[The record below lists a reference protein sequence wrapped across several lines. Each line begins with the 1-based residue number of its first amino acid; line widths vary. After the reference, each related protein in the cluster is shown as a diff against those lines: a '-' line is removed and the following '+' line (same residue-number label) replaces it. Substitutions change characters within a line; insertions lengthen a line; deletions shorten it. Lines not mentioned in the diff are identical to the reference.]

1 MEPSS
6 DSPFGLL
13 GVVEDG
19 WMILWIS
26 TTSYS
31 QPERARR
38 GRGEIEGGMGAW
50 NKFGCT
56 CS

>member
-6 DSPFGLL
+6 DSPFGFL